1 MTDFMKINIER
12 TRLIIVCLL
21 MNIFLFSS
29 CANIIP
35 PSGGDRDSLPPVL
48 IGALPKD
55 SAVNVFPK
63 LITLTFDEF
72 VTLQDINSN
81 LIVSPT
87 IKNIPTVDNKL
98 RNVTVK
104 FKDSLEA
111 NTTYSLNF
119 GNAIKDVNE
128 GNILKDFRY
137 VFSTG
142 NSIDD
147 FTYTG
152 KVLLA
157 EKGSV
162 DSTLIVILHNNTSDT
177 AIFKNRPRY
186 YTKIN
191 GKGNFEFK
199 NLAGGYYSVYVLPND
214 ISKKYDD
221 STKLFAFKSAP
232 LLVNDTN
239 INDTLYAFEAYK
251 RKAVGSSESVS
262 AANTASSKTEN
273 RLRYTNSLDNG
284 SQDLLSPLQ
293 LRFLK
298 PLKSFDS
305 SQILFADSNYTA
317 LNGVAI
323 SLDTSNTIL
332 SFNYPWKEQ
341 THFRIILSKD
351 TFKDTSGIGL
361 AKSDTLQFVTKKETE
376 YGSIRLRFSN
386 LNLGKNPVLQ
396 FVQSDKIVE
405 SIPLKSLELVR
416 KLYRAGSYDLRIL
429 YDTNENG
436 IWDTGVFGTMK
447 KQPETVQLISKP
459 LVVRGNWDNEVNITW

>member
-1 MTDFMKINIER
+1 MKRNLER
-12 TRLIIVCLL
+12 TELIIVCLL
-21 MNIFLFSS
+21 MNIILFSS

-48 IGALPKD
+48 VGALPKD

-87 IKNIPTVDNKL
+87 IKNIPSVDNKL
-98 RNVTVK
+98 RNVTIR

-111 NTTYSLNF
+111 NTTYSLDF
-119 GNAIKDVNE
+119 GNSIKDVNE

-186 YTKIN
+186 YTKVN

-199 NLAGGYYSVYVLPND
+199 NLSGGNYSVYVLPND
-214 ISKKYDD
+214 FSKKYDD
-221 STKLFAFKSAP
+221 STKMFAFKSAP
-232 LLVNDTN
+232 LLINGTN
-239 INDTLYAFEAYK
+239 INDTLYAFEAFK
-251 RKAVGSSESVS
+251 KKAAGSSAST
-262 AANTASSKTEN
+262 ANTASNKTEN

-305 SQILFADSNYTA
+305 SQILFTDSNYIA
-317 LNGVAI
+317 IKGVSI

-341 THFRIILSKD
+341 TQFRIILPKD
-351 TFKDTSGIGL
+351 AFKDTSGIGL
-361 AKSDTLQFVTKKETE
+361 AKSDTLRFATKKETE

-429 YDTNENG
+429 YDTNQNG
-436 IWDTGVFGTMK
+436 VWDTGVFGKMK